1 MERNA
6 VDLAL
11 AGRQFYLS
19 NEHPDELGV
28 FIVQDNF
35 SAFTSAVGGG
45 IWFEPYALNNNKQR
59 VCYYAFFDPSFNTVR
74 HEPEFE
80 TEKYDYHSQMW
91 YKKIV
96 ADLDGKYD
104 TVWTEPYFDDAGTN
118 SLMTTVGAGI
128 YDKESLLAGISTVDW
143 QIQSMVDRLSAIKPT
158 DNSFVLLASLKDNYI
173 ITNTHVDGTEHS
185 GLLLDSLPWF
195 GKLQL
200 NKDETVCVNRFVEG
214 AVEYMSF
221 SRLFDNG
228 WLLSVQIPSR
238 EIFAEI
244 ETQNNRFTLII
255 VISSLVLFALTAYL
269 MSFLIN
275 RPLHKLTSGVAELG
289 SGNLDR
295 QIDIRTKDE
304 IGMLAA
310 AFNKM
315 TIELK
320 ESIKQI
326 TRERAEKER
335 IGAELDVA
343 TKIQAS
349 MLPCI
354 FPAFPHR
361 PEIDIF
367 AVMQPAKEVGGD
379 FYDFF
384 LIDEDTLAV
393 VIADVSGKG
402 VPAALFMVIAKTLIK
417 NNAQYGKSPKEV
429 FEDVNNTLCAN
440 NDANMFVTVFMGYL
454 DIPSGRFICVNA
466 GHNRPLLRSGEKYNW
481 MQTKRGF
488 VLAGMEDMFYK
499 ENEFYLKQG
508 DELFLYTDGI
518 TEAKNKNSE
527 LFGDS
532 RLIDTLNNYSGHSV
546 QSLPLNELAV
556 SVKREIDKFADG
568 AEQADDI
575 TMLVLR
581 YVKPVKELVI
591 EAKLENIKAALDF
604 VAGQIT
610 DCPVKIQ
617 NQIKVVVDE
626 VFSNIARYAY
636 APENGSVTIR
646 TLIDENITIEF
657 KDDGR
662 PYNPLEKDDPDITA
676 GAGEREIGGLGIFM
690 VKKLMD
696 CVEYRREA
704 GKNILSLR
712 KKIRDA

>member
-19 NEHPDELGV
+19 NERPDDLGV

-45 IWFEPYALNNNKQR
+45 VWFKPYALNNNKRR
-59 VCYYAFFDPSFNTVR
+59 VCYYAFFDPSVNAVR

-96 ADLDGKYD
+96 ADLDGKYG

-128 YDKESLLAGISTVDW
+128 YDMENRLAGISTVDW

-158 DNSFVLLASLKDNYI
+158 ANSFVLLASLKDNYI
-173 ITNTHVDGTEHS
+173 ITNTHIDGAEHS
-185 GLLLDSLPWF
+185 GLSLNSLPWF
-195 GKLQL
+195 GKLQF
-200 NKDETVCVNRFVEG
+200 NKDETVCVNLFTED

-228 WLLSVQIPSR
+228 WLFSVQIPSR

-244 ETQNNRFTLII
+244 ETRNNRFTII
-255 VISSLVLFALTAYL
+255 ILISSLVLFALTAYL
-269 MSFLIN
+269 MSLLIN
-275 RPLHKLTSGVAELG
+275 RPLHKLTSGVTELG
-289 SGNLDR
+289 GGNLDR

-315 TIELK
+315 TLELK

-361 PEIDIF
+361 PEIDIY

-429 FEDVNNTLCAN
+429 FEDVNNILCAN

-454 DIPSGRFICVNA
+454 DIPSGRFTCVNA
-466 GHNRPLLRSGEKYNW
+466 GHNPPLLRSGGKYNW
-481 MQTKRGF
+481 LQTRRGF

-499 ENEFYLKQG
+499 ENEFFLKQG

-518 TEAKNKNSE
+518 TEAINKKSE
-527 LFGDS
+527 FFGDS
-532 RLIDTLNNYSGHSV
+532 RLIDTLNNYPG
-546 QSLPLNELAV
+546 LPLNELAV

-568 AEQADDI
+568 AQQADDI

-581 YVKPVKELVI
+581 CVKPVKELVL

-604 VAGQIT
+604 VTGQIA
-610 DCPVKIQ
+610 DCPAKIQ
-617 NQIKVVVDE
+617 NQIKVVIDE

-636 APENGSVTIR
+636 AQENGSVTIR
-646 TLIDENITIEF
+646 VSIDEYIAIEF
-657 KDDGR
+657 KDGGK

-676 GAGEREIGGLGIFM
+676 GAEEREIGGLGIFM

-696 CVEYRREA
+696 SVEYRRDE

-712 KKIRDA
+712 KKIGHA